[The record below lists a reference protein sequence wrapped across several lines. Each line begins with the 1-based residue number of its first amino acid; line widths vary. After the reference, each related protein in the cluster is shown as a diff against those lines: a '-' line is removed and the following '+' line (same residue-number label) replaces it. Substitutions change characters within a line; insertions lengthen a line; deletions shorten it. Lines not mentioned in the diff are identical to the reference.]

1 MESTLNHPQSRLWPL
16 FCVYAATL
24 AFLSLWTSHG
34 DTAVLVLIAVFGIPH
49 GALDVLMMMRLS
61 KNLNGR
67 DGVNGRV
74 RLGLYALAYLVAV
87 IICLFLWMKIP
98 TLCLVLL
105 LILAAGHFGEDW
117 SPIARKSRVFLGV
130 VVVTLPAIFH
140 PNALSSYFV
149 VLGVSEYQAS
159 NVVTMMALACLL
171 SCIVLITQFTNH
183 SMEFILWVISLFI
196 AAALLPVLQYFCL
209 YFCALH
215 APLHTLDVKQTNRLS
230 WNQVFKAAL
239 LPTVGTALIMIAFF
253 NWLPDKGL
261 SAQLLNTVFI
271 TLFALTVPHLFLTR
285 VYNGCVRTSELIE
298 PNK

>member
-1 MESTLNHPQSRLWPL
+1 MESAMNHPQSRLWPL

-34 DTAVLVLIAVFGIPH
+34 DMAVLVLIAVFGIPH
-49 GALDVLMMMRLS
+49 GALDVLMMICLS
-61 KNLNGR
+61 KNLNGS

-87 IICLFLWMKIP
+87 IFCLFLWMKVP
-98 TLCLVLL
+98 TMCLVLL

-117 SPIARKSRVFLGV
+117 TPMARKSRVFLGV
-130 VVVTLPAIFH
+130 VVVTLPSIFH
-140 PNALSSYFV
+140 PNALNSYFV
-149 VLGVSEYQAS
+149 VLGVDEYQAS
-159 NVVTMMALACLL
+159 NVVTMMNLACFL
-171 SCIVLITQFTNH
+171 SCIVLITQFIKH
-183 SMEFILWVISLFI
+183 SMELSLWVISLFI

-215 APLHTLDVKQTNRLS
+215 APLHTLDVKQSNRLS

-239 LPTVGTALIMIAFF
+239 LPTIGAALIMIAFF
-253 NWLPDKGL
+253 YWLPDKGL

-285 VYNGCVRTSELIE
+285 VYNGRVRTPEMIE

>member
-1 MESTLNHPQSRLWPL
+1 MESTMNHLHSRLWPL
-16 FCVYAATL
+16 FCASAATL
-24 AFLSLWTSHG
+24 VILSLWTSHG
-34 DTAVLVLIAVFGIPH
+34 DTAVLVLIAAFGIPH

-61 KNLNGR
+61 TNRNGS

-74 RLGLYALAYLVAV
+74 RFGLYSLTYLIAV
-87 IICLFLWMKIP
+87 IFCLFLWMNAP
-98 TLCLVLL
+98 MLCLVLL

-117 SPIARKSRVFLGV
+117 TPLARKSRVFFGV
-130 VVVTLPAIFH
+130 VVVTLPSIFH

-149 VLGVSEYQAS
+149 ALGVSGYQAS
-159 NVVTMMALACLL
+159 NVVTLMTLACLL
-171 SCIVLITQFTNH
+171 SCIVLITQFTKH
-183 SMEFILWVISLFI
+183 SMDFHIWVLSLFV

-230 WNQVFKAAL
+230 WNQVLKSAL
-239 LPTVGTALIMIAFF
+239 LPTIGTVLIMIVFF
-253 NWLPDKGL
+253 NWLPDKEL
-261 SAQLLNTVFI
+261 PAQLLNTVFI

-285 VYNGCVRTSELIE
+285 VYNGRVRKPKLIK